1 MESVSCSLGSKKE
14 DSSIVDKEKKN
25 FSLSTSHKIRRIRR
39 RTTEDDIGGHV
50 QEAYFKVMTHS
61 KSNTNINQYII
72 STQEK
77 QRTNKILER
86 SAELEDYLSRRR
98 RSNTSPDMDHLQL
111 PSQATSNPVPMDI
124 VKTDLVATEKFK
136 KLNFNHER
144 KSKSL
149 KKLRELVENVLRN
162 NLQHCT
168 YNAELSRK
176 RCTHLSQIL
185 ETTLK
190 SSLNTGGVEYKVV
203 AIVYIGEVREN
214 GMKQSCQYNWNP
226 DTDFFVMET
235 YRRDD
240 LFATGIVFATMVD
253 NHDVIVDT
261 NNNSLEHSPD
271 DKSKDRCVRRTV
283 SAY

>member
-1 MESVSCSLGSKKE
+1 M
-14 DSSIVDKEKKN
+14 DREKKN
-25 FSLSTSHKIRRIRR
+25 SLISSSHKLRRLRR
-39 RTTEDDIGGHV
+39 RTTEDDISRYV
-50 QEAYFKVMTHS
+50 QEAYFKVMS
-61 KSNTNINQYII
+61 QSRSNLNINQYII
-72 STQEK
+72 STQEGD
-77 QRTNKILER
+77 QNNNILECPVTD
-86 SAELEDYLSRRR
+86 LQGYLGRRR
-98 RSNTSPDMDHLQL
+98 RSNTSPEINRLMSSN
-111 PSQATSNPVPMDI
+111 PSAYSIFPPSSPVPMDI

-144 KSKSL
+144 KSKNL
-149 KKLRELVENVLRN
+149 KKLRELVQNVLRN
-162 NLQHCT
+162 NLEHCT

-190 SSLNTGGVEYKVV
+190 SSLNTGGNEYKIV

-240 LFATGIVFATMVD
+240 LFATGIVFATIVN
-253 NHDVIVDT
+253 NHDVIAYDSRHS
-261 NNNSLEHSPD
+261 NNNSGNNSPD
-271 DKSKDRCVRRTV
+271 DKDKERGVRRTV